1 MIETKKSKF
10 QDELEQLSQIISGE
24 VGLRKREEVLD
35 KVKKEAVENQNNIR
49 RRNIVSGKTKL
60 EKDPILEDEKPVVQN
75 IKLFE
80 WEAPDRYEFKLSHKP
95 FLIIVILSLFFI
107 LLLAILRNYFLM
119 GSVIALLFVVYVFGT
134 TKPQIVKHKITAR
147 GLDTGG
153 RLYEWFLLKNF
164 YFTKKNGQL
173 MLLIETSLRLPAMLM
188 FLVNEKD
195 MKAIFVLLQE
205 KLLYKDIRKQGRLEK
220 INYGEYIPLEKI

>member
-1 MIETKKSKF
+1 MVKTKKSKF

-24 VGLRKREEVLD
+24 VGLRKREETFERA
-35 KVKKEAVENQNNIR
+35 KKEALENQKSIR
-49 RRNIVSGKTKL
+49 RKNIISGKTKL
-60 EKDPILEDEKPVVQN
+60 EKDPISEDEKPIVQN

-95 FLIIVILSLFFI
+95 FLIIVILSLLFI
-107 LLLAILRNYFLM
+107 LLLAILRNYLLM
-119 GSVIALLFVVYVFGT
+119 GSVIALLFAIYVLGT
-134 TKPQIVKHKITAR
+134 TRPQIVRHKITAR
-147 GLDTGG
+147 GFDTGG
-153 RLYEWFLLKNF
+153 KLYEWFLLKNF

-173 MLLIETSLRLPAMLM
+173 MLLVETSLRLPAMLM

-195 MKAIFVLLQE
+195 LKAIFVLLQE

-220 INYGEYIPLEKI
+220 MNYGEYIPLEKI

>member
-1 MIETKKSKF
+1 MVKIKNSKF
-10 QDELEQLSQIISGE
+10 QNELEQLSQIISGE
-24 VGLRKREEVLD
+24 IGLRKREETLE
-35 KVKKEAVENQNNIR
+35 KAKEEAAENQKNIR
-49 RRNIVSGKTKL
+49 RKNIVSGKTKL
-60 EKDPILEDEKPVVQN
+60 EEDPILEDEKPVVQN

-80 WEAPDRYEFKLSHKP
+80 WEAPDRYEFKLNQKP

-119 GSVIALLFVVYVFGT
+119 GSVIALLFVIYVFGT

-153 RLYEWFLLKNF
+153 KLYEWFLLKNF
-164 YFTKKNGQL
+164 YFTRKNGQL
-173 MLLIETSLRLPAMLM
+173 MLLVETSLRLPAMLM
-188 FLVNEKD
+188 FLINEKD

-220 INYGEYIPLEKI
+220 MNYGEYIPLEKI